1 MAKKKT
7 TKKEP
12 EQRSCGRLFFGS
24 TLHHECEYG
33 SKGETKTV
41 YHNDSVKAELEA
53 TVSKRLTEA
62 AKQIT
67 AENPDSGLLLL

>member
-1 MAKKKT
+1 MAKKT

-12 EQRSCGRLFFGS
+12 EQRSCGRIFFGG
-24 TLHHECEYG
+24 TLYHECEYVG
-33 SKGETKTV
+33 KGETKTV

-67 AENPDSGLLLL
+67 AENPDSGLLQL